1 MRYKQLTLQERYQIK
16 CLQKIGF
23 SISFIAKR
31 LNRHKSTI
39 SREVRRNTGLRGY
52 RAKQAHQIAVMR
64 RISHIK
70 VRISYGLWQEVRR
83 LISEGWSPEQI
94 SGRIKGEQ
102 GESISVEWIYH
113 YIYKDKARGGELYKH
128 LRCKKER
135 RKRYGSY
142 SRRGKIAN
150 KISIDERPA
159 IVEER
164 GRATDWEGDTM
175 VGKRHKGAVLTL
187 VNRKS
192 LFTLIAPLGKRSAE
206 NTATKIINMLK
217 QYQPNVDSIT
227 VDNGLEFAYHESI
240 SKELKT
246 RVYFAR
252 PNSPWQR
259 GLNENTNGLIRQYL
273 PKSRELIDIT
283 KEETRDIMLRLN
295 NRPRKRLEF
304 KTPYEVFYN
313 NNYKLTNS
321 VALTS

>member
-1 MRYKQLTLQERYQIK
+1 M
-16 CLQKIGF
+16 
-23 SISFIAKR
+23 
-31 LNRHKSTI
+31 
-39 SREVRRNTGLRGY
+39 
-52 RAKQAHQIAVMR
+52 
-64 RISHIK
+64 
-70 VRISYGLWQEVRR
+70 
-83 LISEGWSPEQI
+83 
-94 SGRIKGEQ
+94 
-102 GESISVEWIYH
+102 
-113 YIYKDKARGGELYKH
+113 YKH

-150 KISIDERPA
+150 KVSIDERPA

-187 VNRKS
+187 VNRK
-192 LFTLIAPLGKRSAE
+192 SAE

-304 KTPYEVFYN
+304 KTPYELFYN
-313 NNYKLTNS
+313 KNYKLTNS